1 MACSAQALHCALGPT
16 PGTTANECPQEELGT
31 PALAFARAVCE
42 VLGLDAA
49 VEAEVAVLRRNLLRL
64 AHTREFAP
72 AAAFKACTCLCP
84 VAMFAC
90 CAAARRARHK
100 VLLAAAH

>member
-1 MACSAQALHCALGPT
+1 M
-16 PGTTANECPQEELGT
+16 
-31 PALAFARAVCE
+31 RAVCA

-72 AAAFKACTCLCP
+72 AAAFKA
-84 VAMFAC
+84 
-90 CAAARRARHK
+90 RARPRT
-100 VLLAAAH
+100 VAAFSCGTAASLQDSRAAPRSDAPHASLRWPLR